1 MLIPSI
7 DLMNGQAVQLRQG
20 KELVLTCPE
29 APNELI
35 QRFNRY
41 GEVAVIDLDAALG
54 QGDNLDLIKRLCQ
67 QADVR
72 AGGGIRT
79 VERGKE
85 LLRAGAKKI
94 IIGTAASPEFLSNF
108 HPSQVLVALDFNA
121 QGEVL
126 DKGWTNNTGD
136 TVASRAEALAPYCS
150 GYLCTFVDKEGG
162 LGGLPL
168 EAVKA
173 LQASLPHP
181 ATVAGGVNHTANAS
195 ELVNAGFDVQV
206 GMALYQGLLDPVEVV
221 VNQLDWAKFPNELV
235 PTVVQ
240 DAHTKDVLM
249 VAYSNRES
257 LATAL
262 TKGTGVYWTRS
273 RQEIWEKG
281 LTSGHVQTLK
291 RCRIDCDN
299 DTILFTVEQTGACC
313 HTGQDTCFEQKRFEM
328 TTLFDI
334 LKDRKANPPEGSFT
348 AKLFA
353 NRHKLDKKIIEEAFE
368 ATQSKTRSEYVWEIG
383 DAVFFLSMLAVDEG
397 IEWRE
402 IVDELAG
409 RHKGH

>member
-7 DLMNGQAVQLRQG
+7 DLINGQAVQLRQG
-20 KELVLTCPE
+20 KEHVLTCPE
-29 APNELI
+29 PPVELI

-54 QGDNLDLIKRLCQ
+54 QGDNLPLIQQLCQ
-67 QADVR
+67 LADVR

-79 VERGKE
+79 VERGKA

-94 IIGTAASPEFLSNF
+94 IIGTAATPEFLSQF
-108 HPSQVLVALDFNA
+108 HPSQVMVALDFNA

-136 TVASRAEALAPYCS
+136 TVAQRAESLAPYCS

-168 EAVKA
+168 EAVQA
-173 LQASLPHP
+173 LQASLPHS

-221 VNQLDWAKFPNELV
+221 VNQVNWDKMPNQLV

-249 VAYSNRES
+249 LAYSNRDS
-257 LATAL
+257 LTQAL
-262 TKGTGVYWTRS
+262 QQGKGIYWTRS
-273 RQEIWEKG
+273 RQQLWEKG
-281 LTSGHVQTLK
+281 ATSGHGQRLK
-291 RCRIDCDN
+291 RCRVDCDG
-299 DTILFTVEQTGACC
+299 DTLLFTVEQTGECC
-313 HTGQDTCFEQKRFEM
+313 HTGQDTCFEQKRFDM
-328 TTLFDI
+328 STLFSV
-334 LKDRKANPPEGSFT
+334 LAERKLNPPAGSFT
-348 AKLFA
+348 ATLFA

-368 ATQSKTRSEYVWEIG
+368 ATQAQDRSERVWEIA

-397 IEWRE
+397 IAWRE

-409 RHKGH
+409 RHK